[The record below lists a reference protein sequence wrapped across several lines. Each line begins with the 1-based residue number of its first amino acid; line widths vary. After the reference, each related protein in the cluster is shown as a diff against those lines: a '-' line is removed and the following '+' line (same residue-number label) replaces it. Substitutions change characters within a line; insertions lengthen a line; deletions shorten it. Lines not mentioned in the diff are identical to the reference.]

1 MTAGTTF
8 GGILQAALPSDEK
21 TQEKEGKNKEKKE
34 KAWEHLGEQ
43 GRVQSWKA
51 SSEISTYLG
60 QLAPLMA

>member
-43 GRVQSWKA
+43 GRGNPGRRAARSALTSGSWR
-51 SSEISTYLG
+51 L
-60 QLAPLMA
+60 